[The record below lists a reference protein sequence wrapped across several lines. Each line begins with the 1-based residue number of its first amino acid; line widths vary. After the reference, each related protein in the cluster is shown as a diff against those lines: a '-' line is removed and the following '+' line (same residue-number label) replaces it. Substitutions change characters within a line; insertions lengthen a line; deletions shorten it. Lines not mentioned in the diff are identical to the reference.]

1 MKSSHRIDDSFDTAA
16 ELSKQAGGSKAVAG
30 AIRALHEKIS
40 RLEKE
45 NLRLE
50 GNMTS
55 IQQSSQSEIE
65 KLTSFY
71 KQEISSASDKE
82 RKLNIKISE
91 QEDEITRNQARTVKL
106 EEQIHMLEAQLQAAD
121 SFQRRAHSNSFYKES
136 FSFQTES
143 LDNSIKQKRM
153 QEEELIRSIKLLEV
167 NKKSLES
174 SISLHRN
181 QLRELQLEVER
192 FKSTVNAEKAAT
204 IKAEYRSQ
212 IVTYIQD
219 STQIQAFNSLQE
231 LCNFQTAQISEL
243 QKKLTEAQSA
253 LKSSEE
259 MREELEAE
267 K

>member
-1 MKSSHRIDDSFDTAA
+1 MKSSLRIDDSFDTAA

-40 RLEKE
+40 TLEKE
-45 NLRLE
+45 NSSFRA
-50 GNMTS
+50 NINS
-55 IQQSSQSEIE
+55 IQQSSQNEIE
-65 KLTSFY
+65 KLSQFY
-71 KQEISSASDKE
+71 KQEISNASEKE
-82 RKLNIKISE
+82 RKLSIKISE
-91 QEDEITRNQARTVKL
+91 QEDEIIRNQARTVKL

-121 SFQRRAHSNSFYKES
+121 SFQRRAHSNSFYQES
-136 FSFQTES
+136 FSFKTES

-153 QEEELIRSIKLLEV
+153 QEEELMRSIKLLEV
-167 NKKSLES
+167 NKKSLEN

-192 FKSTVNAEKAAT
+192 FKSSIHAEKAAT
-204 IKAEYRSQ
+204 IKAEHRNQ
-212 IVTYIQD
+212 IVSYIQD

-243 QKKLTEAQSA
+243 QKKLNETQSA

-259 MREELEAE
+259 MRKELEAE